1 MEVSSQRNMEMRL
14 QNLRGAVERS
24 NYLEQYPTD
33 PRTAANILNLAFL
46 DGNIESKT
54 IADLGSGNGL
64 FGFGA
69 LMYGATRSYCVE
81 IDSNLISIIRENT
94 EGLNAEIVNMDVRDF
109 SQRTNTTIMNPP
121 FGSVRKHAD
130 RPFMEK
136 AVELSDYVYAIHN
149 SKSREYAE
157 NFYSANGEIFRV
169 YDTKIQIPRLFSHH
183 TKDRAL
189 IPSTVFCV
197 RIH

>member
-1 MEVSSQRNMEMRL
+1 MEMRL
-14 QNLRGAVERS
+14 QNLRMADARS

-33 PRTAANILNLAFL
+33 PRTAANILNLAYL

-54 IADLGSGNGL
+54 VADLGSGNGI

-69 LMYGATRSYCVE
+69 LMYGAARSYCVE
-81 IDSNLISIIRENT
+81 VDSNLIPVLRENT
-94 EGLNAEIVNMDVRDF
+94 NGLNAEVMNIDVRDF
-109 SQRTNTTIMNPP
+109 SQRVNTTIMNPP

-136 AVELSDYVYAIHN
+136 AVELSDFVYAIHN

-157 NFYSANGEIFRV
+157 SFYNANGEIFGIFDARILV
-169 YDTKIQIPRLFSHH
+169 PRLFSHH
-183 TKDRAL
+183 TKDRAM
-189 IPSTVFCV
+189 IDSTVFCV